1 MRAPVIVSEKN
12 HWLEISFEGDF
23 STARTFDCGQ
33 CFRFGALSDEIPSPP
48 AGCKNPV
55 SGIAY
60 GKLVAFADDGSH
72 LFVYTDPTDF
82 QAIWQH
88 YLGLDEDYTQA
99 NQLILH
105 ALSGAPRQHMQAAL
119 EASRGIRILRQEP
132 WEALCSFIIS
142 QNNNIPRIRQII
154 EALCS
159 KYGEKIPGGR
169 AFPAPE
175 VLAQA
180 GSDAIFALGAGF
192 RASYIWEAACKIAGG
207 EFSLRQVQN
216 AKTYKEAQELLCS
229 LRGVG
234 PKVSACA
241 LLFGFGKT
249 EAFPIDVWMQRVI
262 DTRFG
267 GVLDPTVFGNWAGL
281 AQQYLFYY
289 ERCAA
294 SCG

>member
-1 MRAPVIVSEKN
+1 MRAPVILSEKN

-33 CFRFGALSDEIPSPP
+33 CFRFGPLSDEIPLPP
-48 AGCKNPV
+48 ADCKSAV

-60 GKLVAFADDGSH
+60 GKHVAFADNGTH
-72 LFVYTDPTDF
+72 LFVYANLEDF
-82 QAIWQH
+82 QSIWKQ
-88 YLGLDEDYTQA
+88 YLGLDADYVQA
-99 NQLILH
+99 NQQIQR
-105 ALSGAPRQHMQAAL
+105 ALTGASRQHMQTAL

-142 QNNNIPRIRQII
+142 QNNNIPRIRKII
-154 EALCS
+154 EALCRE
-159 KYGEKIPGGR
+159 YGEQIAGGWT
-169 AFPAPE
+169 FPTPDA
-175 VLAQA
+175 LAKA
-180 GSDAIFALGAGF
+180 GKDAIFSLGAGF
-192 RASYIWEAACKIAGG
+192 RASYIWEAAYKIANG
-207 EFSLRQVQN
+207 EFSLHQVENTQ
-216 AKTYKEAQELLCS
+216 TYEEAQELLCS

-249 EAFPIDVWMQRVI
+249 EAFPVDVWMQRVI
-262 DTRFG
+262 ETRFG
-267 GVLDPTVFGNWAGL
+267 GKLDPTVFGNWAGL

-294 SCG
+294 CG

>member
-1 MRAPVIVSEKN
+1 MRAPTILSEKN

-23 STARTFDCGQ
+23 STTRTFDCGQ
-33 CFRFGALSDEIPSPP
+33 CFRFGPLSDEIPLPP
-48 AGCKNPV
+48 ADCKNAV

-60 GKLVAFADDGSH
+60 GKQVAFADNGIH
-72 LFVYTDPTDF
+72 LFVYASPEDF
-82 QAIWQH
+82 QTIWKQ
-88 YLGLDEDYTQA
+88 YLGLDADYVQA
-99 NQLILH
+99 NQQIQR
-105 ALSGAPRQHMQAAL
+105 ALTGADRQHMQTAL

-142 QNNNIPRIRQII
+142 QNNNIPRIRKII
-154 EALCS
+154 EALCRE
-159 KYGEKIPGGR
+159 YGEQITGGW
-169 AFPAPE
+169 AFPTPDA
-175 VLAQA
+175 LAGA
-180 GSDAIFALGAGF
+180 GKDAIFSLGAGF
-192 RASYIWEAACKIAGG
+192 RASYIWEAACKIASGA
-207 EFSLRQVQN
+207 FSLDQVQN
-216 AKTYKEAQELLCS
+216 AQTYEEAQELLCS

-249 EAFPIDVWMQRVI
+249 EAFPVDVWMQRVI

-267 GVLDPTVFGNWAGL
+267 GKLDPTVFGNWAGL

-294 SCG
+294 CG

>member
-1 MRAPVIVSEKN
+1 MRTPTILSEKN

-23 STARTFDCGQ
+23 STSRTFDCGQ
-33 CFRFGALSDEIPSPP
+33 CFRFGPLSDEISPP
-48 AGCKNPV
+48 SADCQYAV

-60 GKLVAFADDGSH
+60 GKQVAFADNGTH
-72 LFVYTDPTDF
+72 LYVYATPEDF
-82 QAIWQH
+82 QAIWKQ
-88 YLGLDEDYTQA
+88 YLGLDADYVQA
-99 NQLILH
+99 NQQILQSL
-105 ALSGAPRQHMQAAL
+105 AGADRQHMQTAL
-119 EASRGIRILRQEP
+119 EASRGIRILHQEP

-142 QNNNIPRIRQII
+142 QNNNIPRIRKII
-154 EALCS
+154 EALCRE
-159 KYGEKIPGGR
+159 YGEQITGGW
-169 AFPAPE
+169 AFPTPDA
-175 VLAQA
+175 LARA
-180 GSDAIFALGAGF
+180 GKDAIFSLGAGF
-192 RASYIWEAACKIAGG
+192 RASYIWEAACKIASGA
-207 EFSLRQVQN
+207 FSLDQVQS
-216 AKTYKEAQELLCS
+216 AQTYEEARELLCS

-267 GVLDPTVFGNWAGL
+267 GTLDPSIFGNWAGL

-294 SCG
+294 CG

>member
-1 MRAPVIVSEKN
+1 MHAPVILSEKN

-33 CFRFGALSDEIPSPP
+33 CFRFGPLSDAISPP
-48 AGCKNPV
+48 PADCKNAV

-60 GKLVAFADDGSH
+60 GKQVAFADNGTH
-72 LFVYTDPTDF
+72 LYVYANPVDF
-82 QAIWQH
+82 QKIWKQ
-88 YLGLDEDYTQA
+88 YLGLDVDYVQA
-99 NQLILH
+99 NHQILKS
-105 ALSGAPRQHMQAAL
+105 LTGAPRQHMQTAL

-132 WEALCSFIIS
+132 WETLCSFIIS
-142 QNNNIPRIRQII
+142 QNNNIPRIRKII
-154 EALCS
+154 EALCRE
-159 KYGEKIPGGR
+159 YGEQIPGGWT
-169 AFPAPE
+169 FPTPDA
-175 VLAQA
+175 LAKA
-180 GSDAIFALGAGF
+180 GTDAIFSLGAGF
-192 RASYIWEAACKIAGG
+192 RASYIWEAACKIASG
-207 EFSLRQVQN
+207 EFSLHQVQN
-216 AKTYKEAQELLCS
+216 TQTYEEARELLCS

-249 EAFPIDVWMQRVI
+249 EAFPVDVWMQRVI

-267 GVLDPTVFGNWAGL
+267 GTLDPTVFGNWAGL

-294 SCG
+294 CR